1 MSLIVTFWWGQA
13 LPACDQMERELTVL
27 ARALETAGF
36 AKEGPWGNCISKNLT
51 EMKGQVPHQEE
62 WERVEKS
69 AGGRR
74 GRRGRCREE
83 WTQERNSNVGP
94 WTVWGAEEA

>member
-1 MSLIVTFWWGQA
+1 MIFRILGFI
-13 LPACDQMERELTVL
+13 LELKVKFCFL
-27 ARALETAGF
+27 KVNLLETAGF

-51 EMKGQVPHQEE
+51 EMKGQED
-62 WERVEKS
+62 WERVEES

-83 WTQERNSNVGP
+83 WTQERISNVGP